1 MNLDRLKEAARRHE
15 LRDEW
20 RKAIE
25 TYQRA
30 LAELA
35 EAGEPAD
42 PSLYNRVGDLEL
54 KAGDLHGALQ
64 AYEHAVATY
73 ADQGFFNNAIAL
85 CGKILRVDP
94 ARTVTYLRLAEL
106 HARKNVAGEVRR
118 NLTEY
123 VGHMGAVSQQPALV
137 ESLRKFA
144 ERFALSIEQRN
155 LLAEVLRDAPRT
167 QQARDTLEQLAGR
180 LGLGEGHASADA
192 FLEAE
197 ATDRPG
203 LGGLV
208 FIDTG
213 IMPVPGR
220 LVPPPGQHRE
230 SLVTDHS
237 ATSTLAFEAD
247 PLPGSPTL
255 LECIEPTVL
264 AEVAEAATEPPPLAG
279 FEPTRLAEAGDV
291 LELDAPMLAIEA
303 TAPEPV
309 EIPGLEVAEGFPV
322 SGWVGEEGMAPD
334 LGLPPQPVA
343 PLPMIP
349 LATEALFDELD
360 VEEEALAAT
369 VVERP
374 ELELSSDGELEGV
387 LAQAAAEER
396 WDLALLALAELLRR
410 APDAIPRH
418 QKRVEIAY
426 RSGDRLQLVGAYLSL
441 AQALE
446 RAGALENAR
455 MVYERVIEHDP
466 ANPVAEAAVSAL
478 SGVAEPA
485 GPSPA
490 TGGVPRSDYVD
501 LGALILEPEPE
512 RDTRMRVDQGEPET
526 EADVDFR
533 ETLEQFKQGIAANL
547 DADDF
552 QAHYDLG
559 IAFKEMG
566 LLDEAIAQFQKALR
580 VPGGKLKSSEALG
593 IAFFEKGR
601 HAIAETVLARAIET
615 LPGGDDEKIGLVYW
629 LGRTC
634 QEQGR
639 VTEALRWYERALA
652 VDITFLDLSDRVQ
665 RLTAERLP

>member
-1 MNLDRLKEAARRHE
+1 MNLDKLKEAGRRHE

-25 TYQRA
+25 IYHRA

-54 KAGDLHGALQ
+54 KAGDLRGALQ

-73 ADQGFFNNAIAL
+73 TDQGFFNNAIAL

-123 VGHMGAVSQQPALV
+123 IGHMGAGSQQPALV

-167 QQARDTLEQLAGR
+167 QQARETLEQLAGD
-180 LGLGEGHASADA
+180 LGLGEGLAAGDA

-203 LGGLV
+203 LSGLV

-220 LVPPPGQHRE
+220 LVSPPVQDRE
-230 SLVTDHS
+230 TLVTDHS
-237 ATSTLAFEAD
+237 AMSALAFEAD
-247 PLPGSPTL
+247 LLPAAPTL
-255 LECIEPTVL
+255 EFIEPTVL
-264 AEVAEAATEPPPLAG
+264 TGGAEVALEPPPLAG
-279 FEPTRLAEAGDV
+279 FEPTRLADAEAA
-291 LELDAPMLAIEA
+291 LDLNPPALAIEA
-303 TAPEPV
+303 TAPQPV

-322 SGWVGEEGMAPD
+322 SGWAAEPAMAPD
-334 LGLPPQPVA
+334 LELVPEPVA

-349 LATEALFDELD
+349 LTTEALFDELD

-369 VVERP
+369 AVERP
-374 ELELSSDGELEGV
+374 ELELSSDGELEGT

-396 WDLALLALAELLRR
+396 WDLALRALAELLRR

-446 RAGALENAR
+446 RAGALENAL

-466 ANPVAEAAVSAL
+466 ANPVAEAAVGAL
-478 SGVAEPA
+478 SRVSDPA
-485 GPSPA
+485 GPSSA
-490 TGGVPRSDYVD
+490 AGGAPQSDYVD

-526 EADVDFR
+526 EEDVDFR

-580 VPGGKLKSSEALG
+580 IPGGKLKSSEALG

-639 VTEALRWYERALA
+639 VPEALRWYERALA

-665 RLTAERLP
+665 RLTVERLP

>member
-1 MNLDRLKEAARRHE
+1 MNLDKLKEAGRRHE

-25 TYQRA
+25 IYQRA

-54 KAGDLHGALQ
+54 KAGDLRGALH

-73 ADQGFFNNAIAL
+73 TDQGFFNNAIAL

-118 NLTEY
+118 NLAEY
-123 VGHMGAVSQQPALV
+123 IGHMGAASQQPAVV
-137 ESLRKFA
+137 EGLRKFA

-167 QQARDTLEQLAGR
+167 QPARETLEQLASD
-180 LGLGEGHASADA
+180 LGLGEGHAPTDG
-192 FLEAE
+192 FLGAE
-197 ATDRPG
+197 VMDRPG
-203 LGGLV
+203 LAGLV

-220 LVPPPGQHRE
+220 LVPPPVPDRE
-230 SLVTDHS
+230 TLVTDHPAMS
-237 ATSTLAFEAD
+237 ILAFEAD
-247 PLPGSPTL
+247 LLPAAPTL
-255 LECIEPTVL
+255 GFIEPTVL
-264 AEVAEAATEPPPLAG
+264 AERAAVSPEPPPLAG
-279 FEPTRLAEAGDV
+279 FEPTRLDDSGAG
-291 LELDAPMLAIEA
+291 LEHTPPTLAIEA
-303 TAPEPV
+303 TVPEPF
-309 EIPGLEVAEGFPV
+309 EIPGLEIAEGFAV
-322 SGWVGEEGMAPD
+322 SGWAGVAAMAPD
-334 LGLPPQPVA
+334 REMVPEPIA

-349 LATEALFDELD
+349 LTTEALFDELE
-360 VEEEALAAT
+360 VEEETPAAS

-396 WDLALLALAELLRR
+396 WDLALRALAELLHR

-455 MVYERVIEHDP
+455 MVYQRVIDHDP
-466 ANPVAEAAVSAL
+466 ANPVAEAAVDAL
-478 SGVAEPA
+478 SRVSDPA

-490 TGGVPRSDYVD
+490 TGGTPQSDYVD

-526 EADVDFR
+526 EEDVDFR
-533 ETLEQFKQGIAANL
+533 ETLKQFKEGIAANL
-547 DADDF
+547 GADDF

-580 VPGGKLKSSEALG
+580 IPGGKLKSSEALG

-665 RLTAERLP
+665 RLATERLP

>member
-1 MNLDRLKEAARRHE
+1 MNLDKLKEAARRHE

-25 TYQRA
+25 IYHRA
-30 LAELA
+30 LADLA
-35 EAGEPAD
+35 QAGEPAD
-42 PSLYNRVGDLEL
+42 PSLHNRIGDLEV
-54 KAGDLHGALQ
+54 KAGDLNGALQ
-64 AYEHAVATY
+64 AYEHAVDAY

-94 ARTVTYLRLAEL
+94 ARTVAYLRLAEL

-123 VGHMGAVSQQPALV
+123 IGHMGAGSQQPVLA

-167 QQARDTLEQLAGR
+167 QQARETVDQLAAD
-180 LGLGEGHASADA
+180 LGLGEGHTPADGL
-192 FLEAE
+192 LEP
-197 ATDRPG
+197 DGGNRPG
-203 LGGLV
+203 PGGLV

-220 LVPPPGQHRE
+220 MGSSFGSDQAPPAAELPGNTI
-230 SLVTDHS
+230 V
-237 ATSTLAFEAD
+237 AFEAD
-247 PLPGSPTL
+247 MVPAAATL
-255 LECIEPTVL
+255 DFIEPTVL
-264 AEVAEAATEPPPLAG
+264 VSEPTGTVPPTLEG
-279 FEPTRLAEAGDV
+279 FEPTRLGSEAID
-291 LELDAPMLAIEA
+291 LDLAAAPLALEA
-303 TAPEPV
+303 TEPEPV
-309 EIPGLEVAEGFPV
+309 EIPGLDIATEFLAPGPLAG
-322 SGWVGEEGMAPD
+322 SGLSPD
-334 LGLPPQPVA
+334 LAPGPAA

-349 LATEALFDELD
+349 LITEALFDELD

-369 VVERP
+369 IAGRP
-374 ELELSSDGELEGV
+374 ELETSSDGELEGIV
-387 LAQAAAEER
+387 ARAAAEER

-410 APDAIPRH
+410 SPDAIPRH
-418 QKRVEIAY
+418 QKRVEVAY

-455 MVYERVIEHDP
+455 MVYERVLEHDA
-466 ANPVAEAAVSAL
+466 ANPVAEAAVTAL
-478 SGVAEPA
+478 TTVVEPA
-485 GPSPA
+485 PP
-490 TGGVPRSDYVD
+490 VPETSGKGASAYVD

-512 RDTRMRVDQGEPET
+512 RDTRMRVDQGEPES
-526 EADVDFR
+526 EEDVDFR

-552 QAHYDLG
+552 EAHYDLG

-580 VPGGKLKSSEALG
+580 APGGKLKSSEALG

-601 HAIAETVLARAIET
+601 YAIAETVLARAIET

-639 VTEALRWYERALA
+639 PLDALRCYERALA